1 MLQASLWV
9 VKEELIEGQKRRFM
23 PRERETR
30 TDRLTSI
37 IQVLQLGRK
46 TGLLTIERGEGE
58 TFEEGTITFVDGQIT
73 QAHTGYLAGQEA
85 FDWLSAWGPCL
96 FAFIN
101 TPEDYSVYSQEPEN
115 RPIDTQPRL
124 STQSLALERHNGLH
138 VMRNSAHH
146 ERKLPSNSTRITTI
160 PPRIERIEASLRKI
174 EVMGLSRAHR
184 QVFLLVDGRR
194 TSGDIARLTQ
204 RGPREVYTLLLDL
217 KGIGVIQL

>member
-23 PRERETR
+23 PWERETR

-73 QAHTGYLAGQEA
+73 QAHSGYIAGQEA
-85 FDWLSAWGPCL
+85 FDWLSTWGPCL

-101 TPEDYSVYSQEPEN
+101 TPEDHSVYSQEPEN
-115 RPIDTQPRL
+115 RLIDTETRM
-124 STQSLALERHNGLH
+124 STRSLESERHNGLH

-146 ERKLPSNSTRITTI
+146 ERKLPGNSTLIPTI
-160 PPRIERIEASLRKI
+160 PPHIDASLRKI

-184 QVFLLVDGRR
+184 QVFLLVDGHR
-194 TSGDIARLTQ
+194 TSGDIARLT
-204 RGPREVYTLLLDL
+204 RRRPREVYTLLLDL
-217 KGIGVIQL
+217 EGVGVIQL